1 MNYSLG
7 HHVRDRSRRNSPF
20 SEHEVWHVI
29 QSVCESTKLLAD
41 FGLIWEINPFQLFI
55 TPEGR
60 LKCEWSHLEIN
71 NVHLRYYKKL
81 NAEKEMVEEDWG
93 NSETEMEWEEFTSPE
108 EQWLV
113 KERERSSRLNLEKS
127 NAYKFGMLL
136 LYILTLETHI
146 VPVHW
151 ELLNKII
158 IQLARRYPPI
168 ILEVLQATLNPN
180 PLVRWSLEKV
190 RETCSGYFNYDY

>member
-1 MNYSLG
+1 M
-7 HHVRDRSRRNSPF
+7 
-20 SEHEVWHVI
+20 I

-41 FGLIWEINPFQLFI
+41 FGLVWEINPFQLFI

-71 NVHLRYYKKL
+71 NVHLRYFRRL
-81 NAEKEMVEEDWG
+81 NGSAEKELAEEDWAS
-93 NSETEMEWEEFTSPE
+93 SETEMEWEEFTSPE

-136 LYILTLETHI
+136 LYILTLETHS
-146 VPVHW
+146 VPVQW

-158 IQLARRYPPI
+158 AQLARRYPPV

-180 PLVRWSLEKV
+180 PLSRWSLEKV
-190 RETCSGYFNYDY
+190 RDGCSAYFNYDY